1 MGRTPTERPP
11 AIHKADTMTFD
22 IAALRRTTTAA
33 TVALVVAAPST
44 AQAADWVFT
53 QSGFAGGATVSGRF
67 STGTDVGEA
76 GVFSTGVPDE
86 ITAFQMAFSGNA
98 HVAPFAIDLRSDT
111 VGMTFWQAT
120 GMLRFSA
127 HTGSTRPAPF
137 SWDAASDGSVSSYYY
152 ARVFGNFGTA
162 VSYTDRAAGGSWTL
176 AAAPVP
182 EPATWLL
189 AVVGGLLLSTVL
201 RRTRSRSAK

>member
-1 MGRTPTERPP
+1 MGRPLTEREP
-11 AIHKADTMTFD
+11 AIHQADTMIFD
-22 IAALRRTTTAA
+22 IAALRRTTAAA
-33 TVALVVAAPST
+33 TVALAVAAPST
-44 AQAADWVFT
+44 ALAADWVFT

-67 STGTDVGEA
+67 STGTDVGET
-76 GVFSTGVPDE
+76 GVFSTAASGE

-98 HVAPFAIDLRSDT
+98 EVAPFAIDLRSDT

-127 HTGSTRPAPF
+127 HGGRIWPAPF
-137 SWDAASDGSVSSYYY
+137 SWDAASDGSVSTYYY

-162 VSYTDRAAGGSWTL
+162 ASYTDRAAGGNWTL

-189 AVVGGLLLSTVL
+189 AALGGLLLAPVVHRRRSTP
-201 RRTRSRSAK
+201 AK